1 MEKNEGPDN
10 PTCQLLS
17 RSTKHVSKAGKIKEM
32 VEDRLCER
40 AGCDRVVCERVVWKK
55 VVCERFVC
63 MTGMRVCVC
72 ERVMCDRVVCER
84 VYGTK
89 CYVCHEDDH
98 GVTGDQA
105 RHRSQSSATS
115 ATPATQKHRQCHQVP
130 QCCVCVTERAG
141 RDGR

>member
-1 MEKNEGPDN
+1 MNNSFNQIKGPDN

-63 MTGMRVCVC
+63 MTGMRVCVKELC
-72 ERVMCDRVVCER
+72 
-84 VYGTK
+84 
-89 CYVCHEDDH
+89 
-98 GVTGDQA
+98 VTELCVKEFMA
-105 RHRSQSSATS
+105 PNATS
-115 ATPATQKHRQCHQVP
+115 AMKTTTGSLATKRATGASPVPQVP
-130 QCCVCVTERAG
+130 RLPHKSTASATKCHNVVCV
-141 RDGR
+141 